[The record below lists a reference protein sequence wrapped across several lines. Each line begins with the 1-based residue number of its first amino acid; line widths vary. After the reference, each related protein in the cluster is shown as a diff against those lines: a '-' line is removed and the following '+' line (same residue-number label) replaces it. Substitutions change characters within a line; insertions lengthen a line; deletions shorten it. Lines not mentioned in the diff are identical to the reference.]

1 MNKSELRLLR
11 RKVAAAEKR
20 IYNIGGKENGV
31 IR

>member
-1 MNKSELRLLR
+1 MNRNELRLLR
-11 RKVAAAEKR
+11 RDVAEAEKR